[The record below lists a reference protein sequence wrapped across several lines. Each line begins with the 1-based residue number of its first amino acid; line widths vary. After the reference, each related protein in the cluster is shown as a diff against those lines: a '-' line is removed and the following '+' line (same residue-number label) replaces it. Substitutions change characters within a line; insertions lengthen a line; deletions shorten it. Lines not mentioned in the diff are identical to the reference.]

1 MVDDKL
7 YSEQSLKSTYIFLS
21 KYFKTQIIFIYI
33 GYIQF
38 GYILSFE
45 AQYTNKDIIVQ
56 LLLSSIRCKLDLEY
70 LPTPVE
76 IC

>member
-7 YSEQSLKSTYIFLS
+7 YSEKSLKSTYIFLS
-21 KYFKTQIIFIYI
+21 KYFKTQMIFIYI
-33 GYIQF
+33 WIYFIF
-38 GYILSFE
+38 FE

-56 LLLSSIRCKLDLEY
+56 LLISSIRCKLDLEC
-70 LPTPVE
+70 LPIPVE